1 MNIVVLD
8 GYGLNPGDLTWDSIK
23 SLGQLTVYDRTS
35 DQEIIRRA
43 ANADIILTNKT
54 ILTAGT
60 LQSLP
65 RLKYI
70 GILSTGYNVIDIE
83 AAKSKGIIVCN
94 IPTYSTESVAQMTFA
109 HLLNITNRVEHYAQ
123 ENRNGRWN
131 SSLDFCYWDSPIMEL
146 HGKKFGIIGL
156 GNIGMAVA
164 RIARAFGMEVL
175 AVTARKEAE
184 LPEGV
189 KKVSLEDLLR
199 SCDIVSLHC
208 PLTTETRQ
216 IINSERLA
224 LMKPTAILINT
235 GRGHLVNEHDLAE
248 ALNQGVIAAYGA
260 DVLCMEPANPTNPLL
275 TAKNTYLTPHI
286 AWASTEAR
294 KRLME
299 ICADNIK
306 AFLSGAPK
314 NVVE

>member
-8 GYGLNPGDLTWDSIK
+8 GYGLNPGDLSWDSIK
-23 SLGQLTVYDRTS
+23 SLGHLTVYDRTG
-35 DQEIIRRA
+35 DQEIIRRSV
-43 ANADIILTNKT
+43 NADIILTNKT

-65 RLKYI
+65 KLKYI
-70 GILSTGYNVIDIE
+70 GVLSTGYNVIDIE

-109 HLLNITNRVEHYAQ
+109 HLLNITNQVEHYAH

-131 SSLDFCYWDSPIMEL
+131 TSTDFCYWDAPIMEL
-146 HGKKFGIIGL
+146 HGKKFGIIGM
-156 GNIGMAVA
+156 GHIGTAVA
-164 RIARAFGMEVL
+164 RIAQAFGMKVL
-175 AVTARKEAE
+175 AVTARKADT

-189 KKVSLEDLLR
+189 HKVSLEELLQE
-199 SCDIVSLHC
+199 CDVISLHC
-208 PLTTETRQ
+208 PLTAEKRQ
-216 IINSERLA
+216 IINWERLTQ
-224 LMKPTAILINT
+224 MKPTAILINT
-235 GRGHLVNEHDLAE
+235 GRGHLVNENDLAE

-260 DVLCMEPANPTNPLL
+260 DVLCVEPALPTNPLL
-275 TAKNTYLTPHI
+275 TAKNAFLTPHI

-294 KRLME
+294 KRLLA

-306 AFLSGAPK
+306 AFLNGTPQ
-314 NVVE
+314 NTVE